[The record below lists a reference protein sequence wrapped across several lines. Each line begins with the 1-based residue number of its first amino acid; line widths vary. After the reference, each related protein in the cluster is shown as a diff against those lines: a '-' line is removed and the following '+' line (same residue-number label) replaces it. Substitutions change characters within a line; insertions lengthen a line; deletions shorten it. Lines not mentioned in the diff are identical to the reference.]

1 MAPKLEV
8 FLRSLVVGVVG
19 GILTGALLLGI
30 AFAGEEDDAAE
41 RLEGFG
47 AGMAGGAV
55 YGAVVS
61 LPFALVGAG
70 VLVPLSR
77 RVRTPAEAWALGAFL
92 GLLLGAVFTIWFGSS
107 AGADAGG
114 PIFLVV
120 GVPMIVIGAV
130 AGRVGCFGL
139 RTKGRRAGG

>member
-1 MAPKLEV
+1 MAAKAEV

-19 GILTGALLLGI
+19 GVLTGGLLLGV
-30 AFAGEEDDAAE
+30 AFAGDADDAADKV
-41 RLEGFG
+41 EGFG

-55 YGAVVS
+55 YGAVLA

-77 RVRTPAEAWALGAFL
+77 RIRTPAAAWGAGALL
-92 GLLLGAVFTIWFGSS
+92 GLLLGAAFTIWFGSS

-114 PIFLVV
+114 PVFLVI
-120 GVPMIVIGAV
+120 GIPMVVIGAV
-130 AGRVGCFGL
+130 AGRIGCFGV
-139 RTKGRRAGG
+139 RRVRR

>member
-1 MAPKLEV
+1 MASKAEI

-19 GILTGALLLGI
+19 GVLTGGLLLGI
-30 AFAGEEDDAAE
+30 AFADDADDAAE

-47 AGMAGGAV
+47 AGVAGGAV
-55 YGAVVS
+55 YGAVLS

-77 RVRTPAEAWALGAFL
+77 RIRTPAEAWGAGALL
-92 GLLLGAVFTIWFGSS
+92 GLLLGAAFTIWFGSS

-114 PIFLVV
+114 PVFLVI

-130 AGRVGCFGL
+130 AARVGCFGVRRL
-139 RTKGRRAGG
+139 RR